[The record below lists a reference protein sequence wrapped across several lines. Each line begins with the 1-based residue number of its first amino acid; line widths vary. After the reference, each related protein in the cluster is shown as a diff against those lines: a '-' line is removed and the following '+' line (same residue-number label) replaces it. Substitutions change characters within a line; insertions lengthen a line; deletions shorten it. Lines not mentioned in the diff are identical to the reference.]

1 IMNQLTILKPNF
13 SEADAF
19 FISDSLYF
27 FYEWL
32 ISLVQVKRERASAW
46 HCVIVNLEDRQP
58 QAIPDLWK
66 EKTPKEKLDA
76 PKDNLLKVGSRK

>member
-1 IMNQLTILKPNF
+1 M
-13 SEADAF
+13 
-19 FISDSLYF
+19 
-27 FYEWL
+27 
-32 ISLVQVKRERASAW
+32 VQVKRDRADPW

-76 PKDNLLKVGSRK
+76 PKDNLLAFLGDRLLIFPSEIFNYFFVG